1 MKVAAVSH
9 ADIDAFT
16 ISLAHRAPTH
26 ANRAFAVLS
35 KMFSLAIRWGW
46 RTDNPCRGHRAQSG
60 AQAARYLTGAE
71 LARLSEAWLSC
82 ATQGPP
88 MLCGCFC

>member
-9 ADIDAFT
+9 ADTDDFHQRLSA
-16 ISLAHRAPTH
+16 RAPTH
-26 ANRAFAVLS
+26 ANRTLAVLS

-46 RTDNPCRGHRAQSG
+46 RTDNPCRGIERNQEHKRH
-60 AQAARYLTGAE
+60 RYLTGAE
-71 LARLSEAWLSC
+71 LARLSKAFDGLPD
-82 ATQGPP
+82 AGPP